1 MPRAK
6 AAINVK
12 PYHHGDLRQ
21 ALLVESERILEKEG
35 IQALTLRA
43 AARAAGVSHA
53 APTNHF
59 VDITGLLSELAAEGF
74 SRLNVALAAAIQG
87 SSGEPRAAL
96 AAMGR
101 AYVEFARLHPG
112 LFTLM
117 VRGERLD
124 FQRPGLKKSVAA
136 TRTLLRDAVAA
147 KSVAQELSP
156 LHMAAQV
163 TALWAIAHG
172 YAVLMLEGRLK
183 ATLTSLPGHPSVTE
197 LFEATLESV
206 NFR

>member
-1 MPRAK
+1 MPRSK
-6 AAINVK
+6 APVSVK
-12 PYHHGDLRQ
+12 PYHHGDLKQ
-21 ALLVESERILEKEG
+21 TLLVESERILEKEG

-59 VDITGLLSELAAEGF
+59 GDITGLLSELAADGF
-74 SRLNVALAAAIQG
+74 CRLNVALAVAVE
-87 SSGEPRAAL
+87 STSGDPRAGL

-124 FQRPGLKKSVAA
+124 FQHPALKKAVTVTRA
-136 TRTLLRDAVAA
+136 TLRDAVAA
-147 KSVAQELSP
+147 KSPSQQLSP
-156 LHMAAQV
+156 VKAAAQV
-163 TALWAIAHG
+163 TALWALAHG
-172 YAVLMLEGRLK
+172 YAVLMLEGRLR
-183 ATLTSLPGHPSVTE
+183 ATLASLPDHPSATA
-197 LFEATLESV
+197 LFEATLDAA
-206 NFR
+206 NFS